1 MSKILT
7 VFGATGN
14 QGGSVVRA
22 ILNDPALSKEFKI
35 RGITRDV
42 SKPAAQALASKGV
55 EVVAADMNTAEQVA
69 PAVKDAHTVFLVTN
83 YWETN
88 SGNGEIAQGKAVAD
102 ACKTAGVKQLIF
114 SSLLDTKKIS
124 NGRLAHIKHFEGKA
138 EIEEYIRQINVPATF
153 VLPGFFASNL
163 FTSIRKNKDGSYGW
177 ALPANGDKAK
187 VPLFD
192 VNADMGKFVKAAIK
206 NFPGTINKR
215 IFAATDY
222 YSPNRI
228 ISEFSEVI
236 GKPAT
241 FNQVPADV
249 FESFLPASVAKE
261 LTENMMLL
269 EDPGYYGDA
278 DLKESLG
285 LLDEKPVT
293 WKEFVEQNRSK
304 WE

>member
-42 SKPAAQALASKGV
+42 SKPAAKELASKGV

-83 YWETN
+83 YWDTG
-88 SGNGEIAQGKAVAD
+88 SGNAEISQGKAVAD

-114 SSLLDTKKIS
+114 SSLLDTNKLS
-124 NGRLAHIKHFEGKA
+124 NGRLTHIKHFEGKA

-163 FTSIRKNKDGSYGW
+163 FTSIRKNEDGSFGF
-177 ALPANGDKAK
+177 ALPASGDKTK
-187 VPLFD
+187 VPIFD
-192 VNADMGKFVKAAIK
+192 VNTDMGKFVNAAIK
-206 NFPGTINKR
+206 NFPGTLNKR

-222 YSPNRI
+222 YSPNKI
-228 ISEFSEVI
+228 MAEFSEVM

-241 FNQVPADV
+241 FNQVPAEV
-249 FESFLPASVAKE
+249 FKTFLPASIADE
-261 LTENMMLL
+261 LTENMILL

-278 DLKESLG
+278 DLKESLD

-293 WKEFVEQNRSK
+293 WKEFVEKNKSK

>member
-1 MSKILT
+1 MSKIFT

-14 QGGSVVRA
+14 QGGSVIRA

-42 SKPAAQALASKGV
+42 SKPAAKDLVSKGV

-102 ACKTAGVKQLIF
+102 ACKTAGVKQLVF
-114 SSLLDTKKIS
+114 SSLLDTNKIS
-124 NGRLAHIKHFEGKA
+124 NGRLTHIKHFEGKA

-163 FTSIRKNKDGSYGW
+163 FTSIRKNED
-177 ALPANGDKAK
+177 
-187 VPLFD
+187 
-192 VNADMGKFVKAAIK
+192 GKFVKAAIK
-206 NFPGTINKR
+206 KFPGTLNKR
-215 IFAATDY
+215 VYAATDY

-228 ISEFSEVI
+228 ISEFSEVM

-241 FNQVPADV
+241 FNQVPADI
-249 FESFLPASVAKE
+249 FKTFLPAAVADE

-269 EDPGYYGDA
+269 EDPGYYGGA
-278 DLKESLG
+278 DLKESLDM
-285 LLDEKPVT
+285 LDEKPIT
-293 WKEFVEQNRSK
+293 WKAFVEKNKSK

>member
-102 ACKTAGVKQLIF
+102 ACKTAGVKQLVF
-114 SSLLDTKKIS
+114 SSLIDTKKIS
-124 NGRLAHIKHFEGKA
+124 NGRLTHIKHFEGKA

-163 FTSIRKNKDGSYGW
+163 FTSIRKNDDGSYGW
-177 ALPANGDKAK
+177 ALPAN
-187 VPLFD
+187 
-192 VNADMGKFVKAAIK
+192 GKFVKAAIK
-206 NFPGTINKR
+206 NFPGTLNKR

-236 GKPAT
+236 GKPAA

-249 FESFLPASVAKE
+249 FESFLPAPIAKE

-269 EDPGYYGDA
+269 EEPGYYGDA
-278 DLKESLG
+278 DLKESLD

>member
-14 QGGSVVRA
+14 QGGSVIRA

-42 SKPAAQALASKGV
+42 SKPAAKELSSKGV

-83 YWETN
+83 YWDTG
-88 SGNGEIAQGKAVAD
+88 SGNAEVSQGKAVAD

-114 SSLLDTKKIS
+114 SSLLDTNKLS
-124 NGRLAHIKHFEGKA
+124 DGRLTHIKHFEGKA
-138 EIEEYIRQINVPATF
+138 EIEEYIRQINVPASF

-163 FTSIRKNKDGSYGW
+163 FGTIRKNEDGSFGW
-177 ALPANGDKAK
+177 ALPTSGDKTK
-187 VPLFD
+187 VPIFD
-192 VNADMGKFVKAAIK
+192 VNTDMGKFVKAAIK
-206 NFPGTINKR
+206 NFPGTLNKR

-228 ISEFSEVI
+228 ISEFSEVM

-241 FNQVPADV
+241 FNQVPAEV
-249 FESFLPASVAKE
+249 FKTFLPAPIADE
-261 LTENMMLL
+261 LTENMILL

-278 DLKESLG
+278 DLKESLD

-293 WKEFVEQNRSK
+293 WREFIEKNKSK

>member
-42 SKPAAQALASKGV
+42 SKPAAKELASKGV

-83 YWETN
+83 YWDTG
-88 SGNGEIAQGKAVAD
+88 SGNAEVDQGKAVAD

-114 SSLLDTKKIS
+114 SSLLDTNKIS
-124 NGRLAHIKHFEGKA
+124 NGRLTHIKHFEGKA

-163 FTSIRKNKDGSYGW
+163 FTSIRKNEDGSFAW
-177 ALPANGDKAK
+177 ALPASGDKTK
-187 VPLFD
+187 VPIFD
-192 VNADMGKFVKAAIK
+192 VTADMGKFVKAAIK
-206 NFPGTINKR
+206 NFPSTLNR
-215 IFAATDY
+215 RVYAATDY

-228 ISEFSEVI
+228 VSEFSEVM

-241 FNQVPADV
+241 FSQVPADV
-249 FESFLPASVAKE
+249 FKTFLPAAIAEE
-261 LTENMMLL
+261 LTENMILL

-278 DLKESLG
+278 DLKESLD

-293 WKEFVEQNRSK
+293 WKEFVEKNKSK